1 VSHYLR
7 KLRDETPAAK
17 VEASTPPTP
26 TPLPETT
33 PPTPSKPPELPET
46 MSRYQAT
53 RAALHAAE
61 LAGATDESHRLVA
74 MLTLIE
80 GEEMPLAEQLD
91 ALRLERDAAK
101 RDGAAAAAIDALSDR
116 IGPLK
121 VKLAKLRQ
129 VAP

>member
-1 VSHYLR
+1 
-7 KLRDETPAAK
+7 
-17 VEASTPPTP
+17 
-26 TPLPETT
+26 
-33 PPTPSKPPELPET
+33 
-46 MSRYQAT
+46 
-53 RAALHAAE
+53 
-61 LAGATDESHRLVA
+61 